1 MLTFFFLKWSSKII
15 EIAQALNPM
24 SCLWNPHMLYELV
37 LYHLG
42 VCTGLFNL
50 KKKKDS
56 KHLDQQGKFPQK
68 YLENIFALVNI
79 GHAEALHSSG
89 KLSNEELYQKR
100 EIQLRSH
107 YHI

>member
-42 VCTGLFNL
+42 YVLAFL
-50 KKKKDS
+50 IKKKKKILSIWTS
-56 KHLDQQGKFPQK
+56 KVNFPK
-68 YLENIFALVNI
+68 STWRIFL
-79 GHAEALHSSG
+79 L
-89 KLSNEELYQKR
+89 
-100 EIQLRSH
+100 
-107 YHI
+107 

>member
-42 VCTGLFNL
+42 YVLAFL
-50 KKKKDS
+50 IKKKK
-56 KHLDQQGKFPQK
+56 
-68 YLENIFALVNI
+68 
-79 GHAEALHSSG
+79 
-89 KLSNEELYQKR
+89 KR
-100 EIQLRSH
+100 F
-107 YHI
+107 